1 MGRKNKRKRSEYRD
15 RLGFNPWRYVDH
27 NAASYKPHG
36 SSVSVRSVSAG
47 PDEARQ
53 PKRGDI
59 WFADL
64 GSHPGTSVQDGCRP
78 VFILSNDI
86 GNRHAETINVLPM
99 TKHLKRQGLP
109 CHTKLDPEKIRDL
122 KQSLDTSMILA
133 EQVTTISKSALRN
146 YVGYV
151 SDDAL
156 MDQVDR
162 AVSMQLGISDIT
174 ADTNDE
180 DGRDGSD
187 GDHSKKGARV

>member
-27 NAASYKPHG
+27 NAASSKPHG
-36 SSVSVRSVSAG
+36 GGASVRSVSAG

-99 TKHLKRQGLP
+99 TRHLKRQGLP
-109 CHTKLDPEKIRDL
+109 CHTKLDPEKIQDL
-122 KQSLDTSMILA
+122 QQTLDTSMILA

-156 MDQVDR
+156 IDQVDR

-174 ADTNDE
+174 VDRDNRSVSG
-180 DGRDGSD
+180 GRDTE
-187 GDHSKKGARV
+187 KGARV